1 MYNCP
6 MKTARRLRYLK
17 RLLNSM
23 DEADY
28 KNAKIDSRFKY
39 TRRLVYNPNWVEFSQ
54 LFMYVLKIEPLMLLT
69 TRKIAWDDF
78 GYLIRDKRKLE
89 IILDFGIQYIQFPT
103 QNGYQLV
110 THYIPDLM
118 RTRGFIVES
127 TTEKMENE
135 KEESNSDD

>member
-1 MYNCP
+1 MYNCL
-6 MKTARRLRYLK
+6 MKSARRLRYLK
-17 RLLNSM
+17 RLLNPL

-28 KNAKIDSRFKY
+28 KSAKIDSRFKY

-54 LFMYVLKIEPLMLLT
+54 LFMYVLKVEPLMLLT
-69 TRKIAWDDF
+69 TQRVVWDDF

-103 QNGYQLV
+103 QSGYQMV

-118 RTRGFIVES
+118 RTRGFIMNS
-127 TTEKMENE
+127 TIEKTEDDEN
-135 KEESNSDD
+135 

>member
-1 MYNCP
+1 
-6 MKTARRLRYLK
+6 MKSARRLRYLK

-28 KNAKIDSRFKY
+28 KSAKIDSRFKY

-54 LFMYVLKIEPLMLLT
+54 LFMCVLKVEPQMLLT

-89 IILDFGIQYIQFPT
+89 IILDFGIQYIQIPT
-103 QNGYQLV
+103 QSGYQMV

-118 RTRGFIVES
+118 RTRGFIAES
-127 TTEKMENE
+127 TNDVKKNE
-135 KEESNSDD
+135 

>member
-1 MYNCP
+1 
-6 MKTARRLRYLK
+6 
-17 RLLNSM
+17 
-23 DEADY
+23 
-28 KNAKIDSRFKY
+28 
-39 TRRLVYNPNWVEFSQ
+39 
-54 LFMYVLKIEPLMLLT
+54 MYVLKIEPLMLLT

-127 TTEKMENE
+127 TTEKKENE